1 MLIKRPPPTP
11 QEKYNA
17 KNCVGVYLKL
27 NRTTDADILARL
39 EAAESKQGFIKAAM
53 RAEIAREKKEEPNM
67 RTTTILVNTYGVHR
81 YLDADGNTL
90 HFDRFPLPHEPY
102 ERAEYK
108 ALAAVDFA
116 ESGSVSL
123 PDGWALDGGAGRLG
137 KLVQIELPPDVAYGW
152 WVWRGANLRSLGLY
166 AQTDAGD
173 GHGRTVYAR
182 VNAPTLVDTSAD
194 AAGYE
199 AAIDAAI
206 ASGVTLSVPRKGG
219 RVDVPVKVLAVSPY
233 NPTVTV
239 AAWSAWADAHRSPQE
254 DEPQALS

>member
-11 QEKYNA
+11 QERYNSA
-17 KNCVGVYLKL
+17 NTVVKTIRL
-27 NRTTDADILARL
+27 NRKYDADILEYLDASGN
-39 EAAESKQGFIKAAM
+39 AQGLIKAAI
-53 RAEIAREKKEEPNM
+53 RAEIAREQKEEPM
-67 RTTTILVNTYGVHR
+67 RTATILVNTYGVHR

-102 ERAEYK
+102 ARADYK

-116 ESGSVSL
+116 ESGSVPL

-137 KLVQIELPPDVAYGW
+137 KLVQIELPTDVAYGW

-166 AQTDAGD
+166 AQADAGD
-173 GHGRTVYAR
+173 GAGRTVYAR

-199 AAIDAAI
+199 AAINAAI

-233 NPTVTV
+233 NPTVSV
-239 AAWSAWADAHRSPQE
+239 AAWSAWASAHRTTQE

>member
-11 QEKYNA
+11 QERYNA
-17 KNCVGVYLKL
+17 ANTVVKTIRL
-27 NRTTDADILARL
+27 NRKYDADIIERLA
-39 EAAESKQGFIKAAM
+39 ASGNVQGLIKAAI
-53 RAEIAREKKEEPNM
+53 RAEIAREQKEEPNM
-67 RTTTILVNTYGVHR
+67 RTTTILVNIYGVHR
-81 YLDADGNTL
+81 YLDADGNPL
-90 HFDRFPLPHEPY
+90 QFERFPLPHEPY

-116 ESGSVSL
+116 ESGSVPL

-152 WVWRGANLRSLGLY
+152 WFWRGANLRSLSLY
-166 AQTDAGD
+166 AQADAGD
-173 GHGRTVYAR
+173 GAGRTVYAR

-194 AAGYE
+194 SAGYE

-254 DEPQALS
+254 DEPQAL